1 MKLRNHVKPHSGTKS
16 NAPPPAPTIC
26 WRFRPLPKLEVIELL
41 LMHQVRRAHIGC
53 PHRPKHAHVGV
64 VASQKRGHNG
74 GRMATAGWPA
84 PECQMRRS
92 RILISPVSLT
102 GLSHGA
108 IQKNPLQYSRA
119 AARVPKI
126 KDRSQSVP
134 VPTSRLCTP
143 ERPPPPALLSS
154 ALPQLGAPALHARP
168 GTLHQA
174 PQAVGGR
181 AVGHPPGRV
190 QKAATT
196 GGAVR
201 QQPTEPILAVTD
213 TGPRFCL
220 QRWPRFS
227 LRFSGSFWDLKAS
240 KVCLGGPSCPPS

>member
-143 ERPPPPALLSS
+143 ERPPPPPCCRPHSPSS
-154 ALPQLGAPALHARP
+154 APQLCTPARAPSTKRP
-168 GTLHQA
+168 KPSAAGPSGTHQA
-174 PQAVGGR
+174 
-181 AVGHPPGRV
+181 
-190 QKAATT
+190 
-196 GGAVR
+196 
-201 QQPTEPILAVTD
+201 
-213 TGPRFCL
+213 
-220 QRWPRFS
+220 
-227 LRFSGSFWDLKAS
+227 AS
-240 KVCLGGPSCPPS
+240 KRPRQRVERFGSSPQSRSWR